1 MNKIANNQK
10 RRLYMKY
17 AKITRLMAALLALA
31 LAAPLAAQA
40 AGTAS
45 GTSITNTATVVYTV
59 ASITQPMVSSGPTG
73 TFVVDTKVNLTVQ
86 RVDASYVST
95 GPSSTQYLT
104 FRVVNNGNLVED
116 YALQAIS
123 AGIAD
128 PFGGADNFDATAV
141 QVFVDSN
148 GDGIYTAAT
157 DTFTFIDGL
166 ATDATATVFI
176 VGNIP
181 VVQVTGDI
189 AAYALL
195 ATTHDAGAAGA
206 LGALTVETVGAGT
219 LLAVDVVFAD
229 AANANVAADTNRDG
243 EASDRGAYRVVAA
256 AITIVKSVA
265 TYSDPFNGTTNPK
278 AIPGAV
284 MTYTITVSNAAGG
297 ANATNVTVSDNLTG
311 MPATFA
317 AQFGDATDTCGGGQ
331 GIVVDADGPG
341 GAAGVCNSN
350 AADADNGSFAANTV
364 TVSGLTINAGTSATV
379 KFQVIVN

>member
-17 AKITRLMAALLALA
+17 AKITRLMTALLAFAALA

-59 ASITQPMVSSGPTG
+59 ASITQPTVSSGPTG

-86 RVDASYVST
+86 RVDASYVSS

-104 FRVVNNGNLVED
+104 FRVVNNGNLAQD

-157 DTFTFIDGL
+157 DTFAFIDAL

-181 VVQVTGDI
+181 VSQATGDI

-195 ATTHDAGAAGA
+195 TTTHDAGAAGV
-206 LGALTVETVGAGT
+206 LGALTVETVGPGS
-219 LLAVDVVFAD
+219 LPSPRSLDHHSQERGDVL
-229 AANANVAADTNRDG
+229 R
-243 EASDRGAYRVVAA
+243 S
-256 AITIVKSVA
+256 I
-265 TYSDPFNGTTNPK
+265 
-278 AIPGAV
+278 
-284 MTYTITVSNAAGG
+284 
-297 ANATNVTVSDNLTG
+297 
-311 MPATFA
+311 
-317 AQFGDATDTCGGGQ
+317 
-331 GIVVDADGPG
+331 
-341 GAAGVCNSN
+341 
-350 AADADNGSFAANTV
+350 
-364 TVSGLTINAGTSATV
+364 
-379 KFQVIVN
+379 